1 MRLVAPAVLAA
12 GSALTAPPATPP
24 PPTAAEAARL
34 AGGEVLLGSREVG
47 PRSLAE
53 ELGRGI
59 VEASPERVFA
69 ALVDLAHYQEWVPFV
84 KLSDAVPQGDGS
96 VISFQSL
103 DLPFPLGKRYY
114 KIRARSAVEGQGAAR
129 IWRLWWSYVPGTGN
143 VADHYG
149 WWVLVPDGAG
159 RTLAACALYT
169 DPGGGVPAWAA
180 HRGTAMTM
188 PYVFSGLRQQIHR
201 SRYDRP

>member
-1 MRLVAPAVLAA
+1 M
-12 GSALTAPPATPP
+12 PP

-34 AGGEVLLGSREVG
+34 ASGEGLLASREVG

-69 ALVDLAHYQEWVPFV
+69 ALTDFAHYREWVPFV
-84 KLSDAVPQGDGS
+84 KISDAAPQGDGS
-96 VISFQSL
+96 LISFQSL
-103 DLPFPLGKRYY
+103 DLPFPLGKRFY
-114 KIRARSAVEGQGAAR
+114 KIRARSGVEGQGEAR
-129 IWRLWWSYVPGTGN
+129 VWRTWWIYVPGSGN
-143 VADHYG
+143 VVDHYG
-149 WWVLVPDGAG
+149 WWILVPHGAA

-169 DPGGGVPAWAA
+169 DPGGSVPAWAA

-201 SRYDRP
+201 SRYDRPGRPDGP